1 MASCHKLGIVLENK
15 VILKWMLSKHVNN
28 KKCAPKFIFFNEKKS
43 ERFRM
48 IFDKENLSRMRVAIL
63 FKSIFC
69 DLKTSK
75 CEFFSKRE
83 NKGLKR
89 SKRQIELQIAKEC
102 LIFLLALTFESK
114 DNTKRQRHIIQ
125 QLKMRYQTVTVFLLN
140 IFINTIQGPPWIA
153 FQFD

>member
-1 MASCHKLGIVLENK
+1 MSWLILIQFVFNCTMAIPVVEFSSEGYNIRNNFGLRSNT
-15 VILKWMLSKHVNN
+15 VNYMTDW
-28 KKCAPKFIFFNEKKS
+28 CL
-43 ERFRM
+43 
-48 IFDKENLSRMRVAIL
+48 LSRMRVAIL

-114 DNTKRQRHIIQ
+114 DKTKRQRLIIQ
-125 QLKMRYQTVTVFLLN
+125 HLKMRYETVTVFLLSL
-140 IFINTIQGPPWIA
+140 FINTIQGPPWIT
-153 FQFD
+153 F